1 MDKLNSRDFVQN
13 KSPWVIA
20 IDKFEQKLCEP
31 LIPSFKNSY
40 DKLLSWL
47 NSCEIR
53 NRVLALLFLLLML
66 MYAMMGLWGT
76 ITFLL
81 GVASVIT
88 LEAVLAFFYIAT
100 ERKRATES
108 VDQQMKDAH

>member
-1 MDKLNSRDFVQN
+1 VF
-13 KSPWVIA
+13 
-20 IDKFEQKLCEP
+20 
-31 LIPSFKNSY
+31 
-40 DKLLSWL
+40 
-47 NSCEIR
+47 
-53 NRVLALLFLLLML
+53 ALLFLLLML

-100 ERKRATES
+100 ERKRAT
-108 VDQQMKDAH
+108 